1 MELEH
6 AVTSNQTL
14 FAHSH
19 GLFFI
24 MDIQIP
30 IPSVDRSGASL
41 HSSAFSEKGPLQP
54 SVQSGTFSATLKDAA
69 QNISRE
75 KASEYSESDDPI
87 EPIPSSDAETQPVIA
102 LAIGGTLVSTSHAL
116 DLQVV
121 SSPEDG
127 HVERSQNA
135 QRSSLPGIEPALSL
149 PQNVSQVGIQ
159 GAGAEGQAGAA
170 SEAVLSTS
178 TDGHSRSA
186 LQPPIVLGQLG
197 EASAM
202 MPKQTVSRATG
213 ESRVWNGRVVQADLS
228 SDPLN
233 QLSSHSLAPR
243 TLPQESPISDQGTIP
258 LMEHHEARNVLAAAY
273 TNGGGPSL
281 ERSGTGIQPS
291 AVIQE
296 QEAEETT
303 LLGQPLTISV
313 VGASEGRRQNAFGA
327 DAQGAEGGAFFHERD
342 SGALEL
348 ATHDNQSSF
357 FNGQFASARQAQS
370 SIDGER
376 ASGLTSP
383 VDQLK
388 TARALLGEAHAENVT
403 SASGKAQT
411 VHVELPS
418 HGSGPLSMRISMTD
432 QTVHTQF
439 TTDRNELGA
448 ILFARQDQLQHNLAK
463 SGLELGQ
470 FQVHI
475 DQQGRQET
483 LPDRQ
488 SRRNGGGFE
497 QQPAPQ
503 DHNQQTQDRD
513 RPTHRPSR
521 ALSLFA

>member
-1 MELEH
+1 
-6 AVTSNQTL
+6 
-14 FAHSH
+14 
-19 GLFFI
+19 
-24 MDIQIP
+24 MDIQIQT
-30 IPSVDRSGASL
+30 PSVDRSGAST
-41 HSSAFSEKGPLQP
+41 HSSAVSERGQLQQ
-54 SVQSGTFSATLKDAA
+54 SAQSGTFSATLKDAA
-69 QNISRE
+69 QDISRE
-75 KASEYSESDDPI
+75 KAPEYSESDDPI
-87 EPIPSSDAETQPVIA
+87 EPIPSSDAEKQPVIA
-102 LAIGGTLVSTSHAL
+102 LVIGGTLVPTSLAQ

-127 HVERSQNA
+127 HVELTQNA
-135 QRSSLPGIEPALSL
+135 QRSSLPGIESGLSL
-149 PQNVSQVGIQ
+149 PQSVSQVEIEGT
-159 GAGAEGQAGAA
+159 GAEGQAGAA

-178 TDGHSRSA
+178 TDEGSRSA
-186 LQPPIVLGQLG
+186 LQPTIVHGQSG

-202 MPKQTVSRATG
+202 SPKQTVSRTTG
-213 ESRVWNGRVVQADLS
+213 ESFIGNGRVAQADLS
-228 SDPLN
+228 SDSLN
-233 QLSSHSLAPR
+233 QPPALSLAPS
-243 TLPQESPISDQGTIP
+243 TMPEDSPISDQETIP
-258 LMEHHEARNVLAAAY
+258 LMEHQEARNVLAAVY
-273 TNGGGPSL
+273 TNGGGQSL
-281 ERSGTGIQPS
+281 ERPGTDIQPS

-303 LLGQPLTISV
+303 LLGQPLTIPV
-313 VGASEGRRQNAFGA
+313 VGDSEGRGQDPFGA
-327 DAQGAEGGAFFHERD
+327 DAQGIEGGAFFHEMD

-357 FNGQFASARQAQS
+357 FNGQFTSARQAQS
-370 SIDGER
+370 SIGGER

-388 TARALLGEAHAENVT
+388 TAQVLLGEAHAENVT

-418 HGSGPLSMRISMTD
+418 HDSGPLSVRISMTD

-448 ILFARQDQLQHNLAK
+448 LLFTRQDQLQHSLAK

-475 DQQGRQET
+475 DQQGRQEA

-503 DHNQQTQDRD
+503 DQNQQAQDRD
-513 RPTHRPSR
+513 RPAHRPSR

>member
-1 MELEH
+1 
-6 AVTSNQTL
+6 
-14 FAHSH
+14 
-19 GLFFI
+19 
-24 MDIQIP
+24 MDIQIQT
-30 IPSVDRSGASL
+30 PSVDRSGASL
-41 HSSAFSEKGPLQP
+41 HSNAFSEKGPLQQ
-54 SVQSGTFSATLKDAA
+54 SVQSGTFSATLKDVA

-75 KASEYSESDDPI
+75 KASEDSESDDPI
-87 EPIPSSDAETQPVIA
+87 EPTPSSDAEKQPVIA
-102 LAIGGTLVSTSHAL
+102 VVIGSTLVPTSLAQ

-127 HVERSQNA
+127 HVERTQNA
-135 QRSSLPGIEPALSL
+135 QRSSFPGIDSGLSL
-149 PQNVSQVGIQ
+149 PQSVSQVEIQ
-159 GAGAEGQAGAA
+159 GTGAEGQAGAT

-178 TDGHSRSA
+178 TDGRRGSA
-186 LQPPIVLGQLG
+186 LQPTIVPGQSG
-197 EASAM
+197 DASAM
-202 MPKQTVSRATG
+202 TPNQTVSRTTG
-213 ESRVWNGRVVQADLS
+213 ESRVWNGRVVQADRS

-233 QLSSHSLAPR
+233 QPSSHSLAPR
-243 TLPQESPISDQGTIP
+243 TLPQDSPISDQGTIP
-258 LMEHHEARNVLAAAY
+258 LMEHHEARNVLAAVY
-273 TNGGGPSL
+273 TNGGGQSL
-281 ERSGTGIQPS
+281 ERPGTGIQPS
-291 AVIQE
+291 VVIQE
-296 QEAEETT
+296 QEAEAKTV
-303 LLGQPLTISV
+303 LGQPLTIPV
-313 VGASEGRRQNAFGA
+313 VGASEGRRQAFWA
-327 DAQGAEGGAFFHERD
+327 DAQGAEGGAVFHETD

-357 FNGQFASARQAQS
+357 FNGQLASARQAQS

-388 TARALLGEAHAENVT
+388 TARSLLGEAHAENVT

-439 TTDRNELGA
+439 TTDRTELGA
-448 ILFARQDQLQHNLAK
+448 LLFTRQDQLQHNLAK

-475 DQQGRQET
+475 DQQGRQEA

-497 QQPAPQ
+497 QQPEPQ
-503 DHNQQTQDRD
+503 DHNQHSQDRD
-513 RPTHRPSR
+513 RPAHRPSR

>member
-6 AVTSNQTL
+6 AVTSNQIL

-24 MDIQIP
+24 MDIQIQT
-30 IPSVDRSGASL
+30 PSVDRSGASL
-41 HSSAFSEKGPLQP
+41 QSSVFSEKGQLQQ
-54 SVQSGTFSATLKDAA
+54 SVQSGTFSATLKEAA

-87 EPIPSSDAETQPVIA
+87 EPTPSSDAEKQPVIA
-102 LAIGGTLVSTSHAL
+102 LVIGGTLVPTAL
-116 DLQVV
+116 AQDLQVV

-127 HVERSQNA
+127 HVERTQNA
-135 QRSSLPGIEPALSL
+135 QRSSFPGIEPALSL
-149 PQNVSQVGIQ
+149 PQSVSQVETQ
-159 GAGAEGQAGAA
+159 GAGAERQAGAV

-178 TDGHSRSA
+178 TDGGSGSA
-186 LQPPIVLGQLG
+186 LQPTIVPGQSG
-197 EASAM
+197 DASAM
-202 MPKQTVSRATG
+202 TPEQTISRTTG
-213 ESRVWNGRVVQADLS
+213 DSRVWSGPVAQAGLS

-233 QLSSHSLAPR
+233 QPSSHSLATS
-243 TLPQESPISDQGTIP
+243 TLPQDSPISGQETIP
-258 LMEHHEARNVLAAAY
+258 LIEHQGARNVLAAAY
-273 TNGGGPSL
+273 ANGGGQSL
-281 ERSGTGIQPS
+281 ERPGTGIQPS

-303 LLGQPLTISV
+303 LLGQPLTLPV
-313 VGASEGRRQNAFGA
+313 VGDSAGRGQDPFGA
-327 DAQGAEGGAFFHERD
+327 DAQGTEGGAFFHAMD

-370 SIDGER
+370 SVDGER

-388 TARALLGEAHAENVT
+388 TAQAPLGEAPAVNVT

-418 HGSGPLSMRISMTD
+418 HDSGPLSVRISMTD
-432 QTVHTQF
+432 QTVHTLF
-439 TTDRNELGA
+439 TTDRNDLGA
-448 ILFARQDQLQHNLAK
+448 LLFTRQDQLQHNLAK

-475 DQQGRQET
+475 DQQGRQEA

-503 DHNQQTQDRD
+503 DQNQQAQDRD
-513 RPTHRPSR
+513 RPAHRPSR

>member
-1 MELEH
+1 
-6 AVTSNQTL
+6 
-14 FAHSH
+14 
-19 GLFFI
+19 
-24 MDIQIP
+24 MDIQIQT
-30 IPSVDRSGASL
+30 PSVNRSGASP
-41 HSSAFSEKGPLQP
+41 HSNAFSEKGQLQQ

-75 KASEYSESDDPI
+75 KVSQYSESDDPI
-87 EPIPSSDAETQPVIA
+87 EPIPSPDAEKQPVIA
-102 LAIGGTLVSTSHAL
+102 LVIGGTLVPTSLAL
-116 DLQVV
+116 DLQVM

-127 HVERSQNA
+127 HVERTQNS
-135 QRSSLPGIEPALSL
+135 QRSSLPGIESGLSL
-149 PQNVSQVGIQ
+149 PQSVSQVEIQ
-159 GAGAEGQAGAA
+159 GTGAEGQAGAV

-178 TDGHSRSA
+178 TDGRRGSV
-186 LQPPIVLGQLG
+186 LQPTIVPGQSG

-202 MPKQTVSRATG
+202 TPKQTVSRTTG
-213 ESRVWNGRVVQADLS
+213 DSRVWNGRLAQADLS

-233 QLSSHSLAPR
+233 QPSSHLLAPS
-243 TLPQESPISDQGTIP
+243 TLPQDSSISDQGTIP
-258 LMEHHEARNVLAAAY
+258 LMEYQEARNVLAAAY
-273 TNGGGPSL
+273 TNGGGQSL
-281 ERSGTGIQPS
+281 ERPGTGIQPS

-303 LLGQPLTISV
+303 LLGQPLTIPV
-313 VGASEGRRQNAFGA
+313 VGDSEGRGQDPFGA
-327 DAQGAEGGAFFHERD
+327 DAQGTEGGAFFHEME

-370 SIDGER
+370 SVDGER
-376 ASGLTSP
+376 ASSVTP
-383 VDQLK
+383 PADQLK
-388 TARALLGEAHAENVT
+388 TAQTLLGEDHSTMIT
-403 SASGKAQT
+403 SASGKAQA

-418 HGSGPLSMRISMTD
+418 HDSGPLSVRISMTD
-432 QTVHTQF
+432 QMVHTQF

-448 ILFARQDQLQHNLAK
+448 FLMGRQDQLQHNLAK

-475 DQQGRQET
+475 DQQGRQEA

-503 DHNQQTQDRD
+503 DHNQQTQDRE
-513 RPTHRPSR
+513 RATHRPSR

>member
-1 MELEH
+1 
-6 AVTSNQTL
+6 
-14 FAHSH
+14 
-19 GLFFI
+19 
-24 MDIQIP
+24 MDIQIQT
-30 IPSVDRSGASL
+30 PSVDRSGASL
-41 HSSAFSEKGPLQP
+41 HSNALSEKGPLQQ

-75 KASEYSESDDPI
+75 KASEDSESDDPI
-87 EPIPSSDAETQPVIA
+87 EPTPSSDAEKQPVIA
-102 LAIGGTLVSTSHAL
+102 VVIGSTLVPTSLAQ

-121 SSPEDG
+121 SSTEDG
-127 HVERSQNA
+127 HVERTQNA
-135 QRSSLPGIEPALSL
+135 R
-149 PQNVSQVGIQ
+149 VSQVDIQ
-159 GAGAEGQAGAA
+159 GTGAEGQAGAA
-170 SEAVLSTS
+170 SEAVLTTS
-178 TDGHSRSA
+178 TNGRSGSA
-186 LQPPIVLGQLG
+186 LQPTIVPGQSG
-197 EASAM
+197 DASAM
-202 MPKQTVSRATG
+202 TPNQTVSRTTG
-213 ESRVWNGRVVQADLS
+213 ESRVWNGHVVQADRS

-233 QLSSHSLAPR
+233 QPSSHSLAPR
-243 TLPQESPISDQGTIP
+243 TLPQDSPISDQGTIP
-258 LMEHHEARNVLAAAY
+258 LMEHQEARNLLAAVY
-273 TNGGGPSL
+273 TNGGGQSL
-281 ERSGTGIQPS
+281 ERPGTGIQPS

-296 QEAEETT
+296 QEAEAKT
-303 LLGQPLTISV
+303 LLGHPLTIPV
-313 VGASEGRRQNAFGA
+313 VGASEGRRQDPFWA
-327 DAQGAEGGAFFHERD
+327 DAQGAEGGAFFHETD

-357 FNGQFASARQAQS
+357 FNGQLASARQAQS

-388 TARALLGEAHAENVT
+388 TTRALLGEAHAENVT
-403 SASGKAQT
+403 STSGKAQT

-439 TTDRNELGA
+439 TTDRTELGA
-448 ILFARQDQLQHNLAK
+448 LLFTRQDQLQHNLAK

-475 DQQGRQET
+475 DQQGRQEA

-488 SRRNGGGFE
+488 SRRNAGGFE

-503 DHNQQTQDRD
+503 DHNQQAQDRD
-513 RPTHRPSR
+513 RPAHRPSR

>member
-6 AVTSNQTL
+6 AVISNQIV

-24 MDIQIP
+24 MDIQIQ

-41 HSSAFSEKGPLQP
+41 HSSAVSEKSPLQP

-69 QNISRE
+69 QNIPRE

-87 EPIPSSDAETQPVIA
+87 EPIPSPDAEKQPVIA
-102 LAIGGTLVSTSHAL
+102 LVIGGTLVPTPLAL
-116 DLQVV
+116 DLQGV
-121 SSPEDG
+121 SSSEDG
-127 HVERSQNA
+127 HVERTQNS
-135 QRSSLPGIEPALSL
+135 QRSSLSGIESGLSL
-149 PQNVSQVGIQ
+149 SQSVSHVEIQ
-159 GAGAEGQAGAA
+159 GTGAEGQAGAV
-170 SEAVLSTS
+170 SEAVLSAS
-178 TDGHSRSA
+178 TDGRSGSV
-186 LQPPIVLGQLG
+186 LHTIVPGQSG

-202 MPKQTVSRATG
+202 TPTQTVSRTTG
-213 ESRVWNGRVVQADLS
+213 DSRVWNGPVAQADLS

-233 QLSSHSLAPR
+233 QPSSHSLAPSA
-243 TLPQESPISDQGTIP
+243 LPQDSPISDQGTIP
-258 LMEHHEARNVLAAAY
+258 LTEYQEARNILAAAY
-273 TNGGGPSL
+273 TNGGGQSL
-281 ERSGTGIQPS
+281 ERPGTGIQSS

-303 LLGQPLTISV
+303 LLGQPLTIPV
-313 VGASEGRRQNAFGA
+313 VGDSEGRGQDPFGV
-327 DAQGAEGGAFFHERD
+327 DAQGTEGGAFFHEMD

-388 TARALLGEAHAENVT
+388 TAQALLGEAHAEHVT
-403 SASGKAQT
+403 LASGKAQT

-418 HGSGPLSMRISMTD
+418 HDSGPLSVRISMTD

-448 ILFARQDQLQHNLAK
+448 LLFTRQDQLQHNLAK

-475 DQQGRQET
+475 DQQGRQEA

-503 DHNQQTQDRD
+503 DHNQQAQDRD
-513 RPTHRPSR
+513 RPAHRPSR

>member
-1 MELEH
+1 
-6 AVTSNQTL
+6 
-14 FAHSH
+14 
-19 GLFFI
+19 
-24 MDIQIP
+24 MDIQIQT
-30 IPSVDRSGASL
+30 PSADRSGASL
-41 HSSAFSEKGPLQP
+41 HSNAFSEKGPLQQ

-75 KASEYSESDDPI
+75 KASEDSESDDPI
-87 EPIPSSDAETQPVIA
+87 EPTPSSDAEKQPVIA
-102 LAIGGTLVSTSHAL
+102 VVIGSTLVPTSLAQ

-121 SSPEDG
+121 SSTEDG
-127 HVERSQNA
+127 HVERTQNA
-135 QRSSLPGIEPALSL
+135 QRSSLPGIESALSL
-149 PQNVSQVGIQ
+149 PQSVSQVEIQ
-159 GAGAEGQAGAA
+159 GTGAEGQAGAA

-178 TDGHSRSA
+178 TDGRSGSA
-186 LQPPIVLGQLG
+186 LQPTIVPGQSG
-197 EASAM
+197 DVSAM
-202 MPKQTVSRATG
+202 TPNQTVSRTTG
-213 ESRVWNGRVVQADLS
+213 ESRVWNGRVVQADRS

-233 QLSSHSLAPR
+233 QPSSHSLAPR
-243 TLPQESPISDQGTIP
+243 TLPQDSPISDQGTIP
-258 LMEHHEARNVLAAAY
+258 LMEHHEARNVLAAVY
-273 TNGGGPSL
+273 TNGGGQSL
-281 ERSGTGIQPS
+281 ERPGTGIQPS

-296 QEAEETT
+296 QEAEAKT
-303 LLGQPLTISV
+303 LLGQPLTIPV
-313 VGASEGRRQNAFGA
+313 VGASEGRRQDPFWA
-327 DAQGAEGGAFFHERD
+327 DAQGAEGGAFFHETD

-357 FNGQFASARQAQS
+357 FNGQLASARQAQS

-388 TARALLGEAHAENVT
+388 TARALLGEAHAEHVT

-439 TTDRNELGA
+439 TTDRTELGA
-448 ILFARQDQLQHNLAK
+448 LLFTRQDQLQHNLAK

-475 DQQGRQET
+475 DQQGRQEA

-503 DHNQQTQDRD
+503 DHHQQAQDRD
-513 RPTHRPSR
+513 RPAHRPSR

>member
-1 MELEH
+1 
-6 AVTSNQTL
+6 
-14 FAHSH
+14 
-19 GLFFI
+19 
-24 MDIQIP
+24 MDIQIQT
-30 IPSVDRSGASL
+30 PSVDRSGASL
-41 HSSAFSEKGPLQP
+41 HSNALSEKGPLQP

-87 EPIPSSDAETQPVIA
+87 EPIPSPDVEKQPGIV
-102 LAIGGTLVSTSHAL
+102 LVIGGTLVPTSHAL

-127 HVERSQNA
+127 HVERTQNS
-135 QRSSLPGIEPALSL
+135 QRSSLPGIESGLSL
-149 PQNVSQVGIQ
+149 PQSVSQVEIQ
-159 GAGAEGQAGAA
+159 GTGAEGQAGAV

-178 TDGHSRSA
+178 TDGHSGSV
-186 LQPPIVLGQLG
+186 LDTIVPGQSG

-202 MPKQTVSRATG
+202 TPKQTVSRTTG
-213 ESRVWNGRVVQADLS
+213 DSRVWNGPVAQADLS

-233 QLSSHSLAPR
+233 QPSTHSLAPSA
-243 TLPQESPISDQGTIP
+243 LPQDSPISDQGTIP
-258 LMEHHEARNVLAAAY
+258 LMEHHEARNALAAAY
-273 TNGGGPSL
+273 TNGGRQSL
-281 ERSGTGIQPS
+281 ERPGTGIQPS

-303 LLGQPLTISV
+303 LLGQPLTIPV
-313 VGASEGRRQNAFGA
+313 VGDSEGRGQDPFGA
-327 DAQGAEGGAFFHERD
+327 DAQGTEGRGFFHEMD

-348 ATHDNQSSF
+348 ATHDDQSSF

-370 SIDGER
+370 SVDGER

-388 TARALLGEAHAENVT
+388 TAQAPLGEAHAEHVT

-411 VHVELPS
+411 IHVELPS
-418 HGSGPLSMRISMTD
+418 HDSGPLSVRISMTD
-432 QTVHTQF
+432 QLVHTQF

-448 ILFARQDQLQHNLAK
+448 LLFTRQDQLQQNLAK

-475 DQQGRQET
+475 DQQGRQEA

-497 QQPAPQ
+497 QQPGPQ
-503 DHNQQTQDRD
+503 DQNQQAQDRD
-513 RPTHRPSR
+513 RPAHRPSR

>member
-1 MELEH
+1 
-6 AVTSNQTL
+6 
-14 FAHSH
+14 
-19 GLFFI
+19 
-24 MDIQIP
+24 MDIEIRTP
-30 IPSVDRSGASL
+30 LAHRSCASL
-41 HSSAFSEKGPLQP
+41 HPSAVSEKGQLQQ

-87 EPIPSSDAETQPVIA
+87 EPIPSPDAEKQPGIA
-102 LAIGGTLVSTSHAL
+102 LVIGGTLVPTSHAL

-127 HVERSQNA
+127 HVERTQNS
-135 QRSSLPGIEPALSL
+135 QRSSLPGIESGLSL
-149 PQNVSQVGIQ
+149 PQSVSQVEIQ
-159 GAGAEGQAGAA
+159 GTGAEGQAGAV

-178 TDGHSRSA
+178 TDGRSGSVLDTIVPGQSGDASSMTPRQTISR
-186 LQPPIVLGQLG
+186 
-197 EASAM
+197 
-202 MPKQTVSRATG
+202 TTG
-213 ESRVWNGRVVQADLS
+213 ESRVGNGPVAQADLS
-228 SDPLN
+228 SDSLN
-233 QLSSHSLAPR
+233 QSPALSLAPS
-243 TLPQESPISDQGTIP
+243 TMPQDSPISDQETIP
-258 LMEHHEARNVLAAAY
+258 LMEHQGARNVLAAAY
-273 TNGGGPSL
+273 TNGGGQSL
-281 ERSGTGIQPS
+281 ERPGTGIPPS

-303 LLGQPLTISV
+303 LLGQPLTIPV
-313 VGASEGRRQNAFGA
+313 VGDSEARGQDPFGS
-327 DAQGAEGGAFFHERD
+327 DAQGRNGEAFFHVMD

-348 ATHDNQSSF
+348 ATHDNQSSI

-370 SIDGER
+370 SIGGER
-376 ASGLTSP
+376 APGLTP
-383 VDQLK
+383 QVDQLK
-388 TARALLGEAHAENVT
+388 TAQALLGEAHAENVI

-411 VHVELPS
+411 VHVQLPS
-418 HGSGPLSMRISMTD
+418 HDSGPLSVRISMTD

-448 ILFARQDQLQHNLAK
+448 LLFTRQDQLQHNLAK
-463 SGLELGQ
+463 SGLDLGQ

-475 DQQGRQET
+475 DQQGRQEA

-497 QQPAPQ
+497 QQPGPQ
-503 DHNQQTQDRD
+503 DQNQQAQDRE

>member
-6 AVTSNQTL
+6 AVTSNQIV

-24 MDIQIP
+24 MDIQIQ

-41 HSSAFSEKGPLQP
+41 HSSALGEKGPLQP
-54 SVQSGTFSATLKDAA
+54 SVESGTFSATLKDAV

-75 KASEYSESDDPI
+75 KASEYSESDDLI
-87 EPIPSSDAETQPVIA
+87 EPIPSSDAEKQPVIA
-102 LAIGGTLVSTSHAL
+102 IVIGGTLVPTSHAL
-116 DLQVV
+116 DL

-127 HVERSQNA
+127 HIARTQNSP
-135 QRSSLPGIEPALSL
+135 RSSLPGIESGLSV
-149 PQNVSQVGIQ
+149 PQSVSQVESQ
-159 GAGAEGQAGAA
+159 GTGAEGQAGAV

-178 TDGHSRSA
+178 TDGRSGSV
-186 LQPPIVLGQLG
+186 LQPTIVPGQLG
-197 EASAM
+197 EAPAM
-202 MPKQTVSRATG
+202 TPKQTVPQSTGDSRA
-213 ESRVWNGRVVQADLS
+213 WNAPVAQADLS
-228 SDPLN
+228 LDPIN
-233 QLSSHSLAPR
+233 QPSSHALAPS
-243 TLPQESPISDQGTIP
+243 TLPQDSPISDQGTIP
-258 LMEHHEARNVLAAAY
+258 LMEHQEARNVLAAVYA
-273 TNGGGPSL
+273 NGGGQSL
-281 ERSGTGIQPS
+281 ERPGTGIQSS

-303 LLGQPLTISV
+303 SLGQSLTVPV
-313 VGASEGRRQNAFGA
+313 VGDSERRGQDPFGA
-327 DAQGAEGGAFFHERD
+327 DAQGTEGGAFFYEMD
-342 SGALEL
+342 SGASKLT
-348 ATHDNQSSF
+348 THDTQSSF

-370 SIDGER
+370 SVNGER
-376 ASGLTSP
+376 VSALSPP

-388 TARALLGEAHAENVT
+388 TAQAPLGEAYAEHVT

-418 HGSGPLSMRISMTD
+418 HDSGPLSVRISMTD

-448 ILFARQDQLQHNLAK
+448 LLFTRQDQLQHNLAK

-475 DQQGRQET
+475 DQQGRQEA

-488 SRRNGGGFE
+488 SRRNGGGYE
-497 QQPAPQ
+497 QQLASQ
-503 DHNQQTQDRD
+503 DHHQHAQDRD
-513 RPTHRPSR
+513 RPAHRPSR
-521 ALSLFA
+521 ALSVFA

>member
-6 AVTSNQTL
+6 AVTSNQIL

-24 MDIQIP
+24 MDIQIQ

-41 HSSAFSEKGPLQP
+41 HSSALSEKGPLQQ

-87 EPIPSSDAETQPVIA
+87 EPIPSPDAEKQPVIA
-102 LAIGGTLVSTSHAL
+102 LVIGGTLVPTSLAL

-127 HVERSQNA
+127 HVERTQNS
-135 QRSSLPGIEPALSL
+135 QRSSLPGIESGLSL
-149 PQNVSQVGIQ
+149 PQSVSHVEIQ
-159 GAGAEGQAGAA
+159 GTGAEGQAGAV

-178 TDGHSRSA
+178 TDGRSGSV
-186 LQPPIVLGQLG
+186 LQPTIVPGQSG

-202 MPKQTVSRATG
+202 TPKQTVSRTTG
-213 ESRVWNGRVVQADLS
+213 DSRVWNGRVAQADLS

-233 QLSSHSLAPR
+233 QPSSHSLAPS
-243 TLPQESPISDQGTIP
+243 TLPQDSPISDQGTIP
-258 LMEHHEARNVLAAAY
+258 LMEYQEARNVLAAAY
-273 TNGGGPSL
+273 TNGGGQSL
-281 ERSGTGIQPS
+281 ERPGTGIQPS

-303 LLGQPLTISV
+303 LLGQPLTIPV
-313 VGASEGRRQNAFGA
+313 VGDSEGRGQDPFGA
-327 DAQGAEGGAFFHERD
+327 DAQGTEGGAFFHEMD

-388 TARALLGEAHAENVT
+388 TAQAPLGEAHAENVT

-418 HGSGPLSMRISMTD
+418 HDSGPLSVRISMTD

-448 ILFARQDQLQHNLAK
+448 LLFTRQDQLQHNLAK

-475 DQQGRQET
+475 DQQGRQEA

-503 DHNQQTQDRD
+503 DHNQQAQDRD
-513 RPTHRPSR
+513 RPAHRPSR

>member
-6 AVTSNQTL
+6 AMTSNQIL
-14 FAHSH
+14 FAYSH

-24 MDIQIP
+24 MEIQIQT
-30 IPSVDRSGASL
+30 PSVDRSGASP
-41 HSSAFSEKGPLQP
+41 HSNAFSEKGQLQQ
-54 SVQSGTFSATLKDAA
+54 SVQSGTFSATLKDVA

-75 KASEYSESDDPI
+75 KPSGDSESDDPI
-87 EPIPSSDAETQPVIA
+87 EPTPSSDAEKQAVIA
-102 LAIGGTLVSTSHAL
+102 LVIGGALAPTCPAL
-116 DLQVV
+116 DLQMV

-127 HVERSQNA
+127 HVERPQNA
-135 QRSSLPGIEPALSL
+135 QRSSLPGMESGLSL
-149 PQNVSQVGIQ
+149 PQSVRQVENQ
-159 GAGAEGQAGAA
+159 GTGAERQAGVLP
-170 SEAVLSTS
+170 EAVLSTS
-178 TDGHSRSA
+178 TDGRSGLA
-186 LQPPIVLGQLG
+186 LQPTIVPGQSG
-197 EASAM
+197 DASAM
-202 MPKQTVSRATG
+202 TPEQTVSRTTG
-213 ESRVWNGRVVQADLS
+213 DSRVGSGRVAQTGLS

-233 QLSSHSLAPR
+233 PPSSHSLAPS
-243 TLPQESPISDQGTIP
+243 TLPQDSPISDQGTIP
-258 LMEHHEARNVLAAAY
+258 LMEHQGARNLLAAAY
-273 TNGGGPSL
+273 ANGGGQSL
-281 ERSGTGIQPS
+281 ERPGTGIQPS

-303 LLGQPLTISV
+303 LLGQPLTLPV
-313 VGASEGRRQNAFGA
+313 AGASAGRGQDPFGA
-327 DAQGAEGGAFFHERD
+327 NAQGREGGAFFHAMD

-357 FNGQFASARQAQS
+357 FNGQFVSARQAQS
-370 SIDGER
+370 SIDGAR
-376 ASGLTSP
+376 AATLSPP

-388 TARALLGEAHAENVT
+388 TAQALLGEAHAEHVT

-411 VHVELPS
+411 IQVELPS
-418 HGSGPLSMRISMTD
+418 HDSGPLSVRISMTD

-448 ILFARQDQLQHNLAK
+448 LLFTRQDQLQQNLAK

-475 DQQGRQET
+475 DQQGRQEA

-503 DHNQQTQDRD
+503 DQNQQAQDRD
-513 RPTHRPSR
+513 RPAHRPSR